1 MRPALGRLFPL
12 SIGTQIAGLVVVSLL
27 GIHGLL
33 TLLLFFGDRDD
44 GRAREDMAAQLVAL
58 VRLAEADPDGRDALI
73 ARAATAFPQFGLAR
87 GEVMPPVPGRIAP
100 SPGLAP
106 PPGRP
111 PPEPWG
117 LDRELRAL
125 PAGVTASAI
134 APAEPGAPRRI
145 TVRLSDGTAL
155 AATVPP
161 RWRPPFGPLQVTIV
175 ILASLVTVL
184 SGWAALALTRPLRAF
199 ASAAEAFRPDG
210 EIVPLAERGPQ
221 EIQVAARA
229 LNGMRARIKAMVEE
243 RSQML
248 AAVGHDLRTPI
259 TRLRLRSEF
268 IEDDVLRAQALADL
282 DQMRGM
288 VESLLVF
295 MRSGQSARA
304 PVMVDLTAS
313 LTTVC
318 DQFADLGHAV
328 TYSGP
333 DHAVILGH
341 PDELQR
347 AVTNLV
353 DNAVRYAGRATV
365 RLSLAA
371 DRVAIDVEDDGPGLP
386 DAQKSA
392 MLRPFARGESARSMD
407 GTTGFGLGLS
417 IAQVVAAAHGG
428 SLALLDASPHGLLAR
443 ITLPGDVIVRARADG
458 PNGGSATASEDDR
471 TPAEGPP
478 EPSSVQVVRA

>member
-1 MRPALGRLFPL
+1 V
-12 SIGTQIAGLVVVSLL
+12 TV
-27 GIHGLL
+27 
-33 TLLLFFGDRDD
+33 
-44 GRAREDMAAQLVAL
+44 VAL
-58 VRLAEADPDGRDALI
+58 
-73 ARAATAFPQFGLAR
+73 
-87 GEVMPPVPGRIAP
+87 
-100 SPGLAP
+100 
-106 PPGRP
+106 
-111 PPEPWG
+111 
-117 LDRELRAL
+117 
-125 PAGVTASAI
+125 
-134 APAEPGAPRRI
+134 APAEPGAPRRV
-145 TVRLSDGTAL
+145 TVRLRDGTAL
-155 AATVPP
+155 SATVAP
-161 RWRPPFGPLQVTIV
+161 RRRPPFGPLQVSIL

-199 ASAAEAFRPDG
+199 ATAAEAFRPDG
-210 EIVPLAERGPQ
+210 EIVPLPERGPQ
-221 EIQVAARA
+221 EIRIAART
-229 LNGMRARIKAMVEE
+229 LNEMRARVKAMVEE
-243 RSQML
+243 RSRML

-268 IEDDVLRAQALADL
+268 IEDDSLRTQALADL

-333 DHAVILGH
+333 DHAAIMGH
-341 PDELQR
+341 PDDLQR

-365 RLSLAA
+365 RLNLAR
-371 DRVAIDVEDDGPGLP
+371 DRVEIDVEDDGPGIP
-386 DAQKSA
+386 AAQKAA

-417 IAQVVAAAHGG
+417 IAQVVAVAHGG
-428 SLALLDASPHGLLAR
+428 TLALLDACPHGLVAR
-443 ITLPGDVIVRARADG
+443 ITLPGETI
-458 PNGGSATASEDDR
+458 
-471 TPAEGPP
+471 GPP
-478 EPSSVQVVRA
+478 RPAAPRAGHPELRDTIATSKAAFPD

>member
-1 MRPALGRLFPL
+1 MRRALARLFPL
-12 SIGTQIAGLVVVSLL
+12 SIGTQIAGLVLVSLL

-33 TLLLFFGDRDD
+33 TLLFFLGDRDD
-44 GRAREDMAAQLVAL
+44 GRVRDDTAAQFVAL
-58 VRLAEADPDGRDALI
+58 VRLAEADRAGRDALI
-73 ARAATAFPQFGLAR
+73 ARAATAFPKFDLMRTEAA
-87 GEVMPPVPGRIAP
+87 PPL
-100 SPGLAP
+100 PGLLP
-106 PPGRP
+106 PPGPRQPPGATPAAGGP
-111 PPEPWG
+111 PPAPGSRG
-117 LDRELRAL
+117 LERELRAL
-125 PAGVTASAI
+125 PAGVTVVAL

-145 TVRLSDGTAL
+145 TVRLRDGTAL
-155 AATVPP
+155 SATVAP
-161 RWRPPFGPLQVTIV
+161 RRRPPFGPLEVSIL

-199 ASAAEAFRPDG
+199 ATAAEAFRPDG
-210 EIVPLAERGPQ
+210 EIVPLPERGPQ
-221 EIQVAARA
+221 EIRIAARA
-229 LNGMRARIKAMVEE
+229 LNEMRARVKAMVEE
-243 RSQML
+243 RSRML

-268 IEDDVLRAQALADL
+268 IEDESLRTQALADL

-295 MRSGQSARA
+295 MRGGQSARA

-333 DHAVILGH
+333 DHAAIVGH
-341 PDELQR
+341 PDDLQR

-371 DRVAIDVEDDGPGLP
+371 DRVEIDVEDDGPGIP
-386 DAQKSA
+386 DTQKAA

-428 SLALLDASPHGLLAR
+428 SLALLDARPHGLVAR
-443 ITLPGDVIVRARADG
+443 ITLPRDASGLPRPVGPKGGHSEVRG
-458 PNGGSATASEDDR
+458 TIATSK
-471 TPAEGPP
+471 PAFPD
-478 EPSSVQVVRA
+478 